1 MAGITQTIDNLN
13 GGISEQPD
21 DRKLPNQV
29 NNILNGIPDP
39 VEGLVKRP
47 GAARV
52 GTSKLANV
60 QSSGKFFHYHRDE
73 TEGSYIG
80 QVDNNGVTRMWK
92 TSDGSACTMA
102 HGVLI
107 NAITNAGSGYTSTPT
122 VTISAPNVTGG
133 VNAKAVATVSTSGT
147 ITGLAITDHG
157 SGYTSTPTITI
168 AAPASG
174 TTATATAITT
184 EDMTTQYLATTGTNN
199 DAAGHSRSDST
210 GPANNINVLTIN
222 DYSFISNKDIT
233 NPKTEPD
240 IVDASYSA
248 GWGDKTGDATY
259 DNEKEQYSCYI
270 EILRTENGRQY
281 GLNVYNSEDDH
292 LGPRF
297 STWPNRNNAI
307 DFTQD
312 NGTSGEHPGTIVT
325 TATRLKFNEAA
336 EASGNLNEGDGTGT
350 CEGIGTQV
358 FSAAETNN
366 HNPAKI
372 RDTDANDPILSKWG
386 VYVDVNAG
394 DKRPEYRHN
403 LTFRITIN
411 GQQGVKSGTGTI
423 DGNDYRCTYAR
434 TVDLLHGGEG
444 WVTGDSCLVKM
455 TNCKEESLQRV
466 VVTDHEVVKHKAN
479 IMPARPVP
487 TPFDTEVAV
496 SVDAILGGIVDALN
510 GQYNWGRNSPNN
522 PPAWE
527 RGLGGDGAQYINAD
541 YPPNW
546 NTNTQNNLGNDENG
560 WNSDSLTG
568 NAMLKK
574 QSSTTGQLNIKSGSD
589 HINYKIIGNGIYLY
603 CKSDFNIEVLHS
615 DLMRVMHRE
624 VNSVA
629 DLPAQCRDGYVV
641 RVLNFENSQDDD
653 YYLKFQGE
661 NGRDGAG
668 SWVECPKPQI
678 RNAFDQ
684 STFPMAL
691 VRDAGGSFTV
701 KPWLWE
707 NRRVG
712 DNKTN
717 PKPTFLKTGSRNG
730 TRINKCV
737 FFRNRL
743 GFLAG
748 SNVILARPGTVDKPD
763 FWANTA
769 LTISAIDPID
779 IASSSLYP
787 SNLHDALEITAGLL
801 CFSSNQQFLL
811 TSDDTVLDPNTAK
824 LKPVSSYNYSEKIPP
839 ISLGTTFA
847 FVDTSNKYSRLNEV
861 IGVTRETEPLI
872 NNASILVPTLIP
884 KDVDLITNSRENN
897 LIFISQSYVDATS
910 TPNAD
915 LVYGFKYLPPST
927 GQGDRKQAAWFKWRL
942 SNPLKYHFVVN
953 DEYFFIDTD
962 DFLQKI
968 NFKQMASD
976 PVVDDDQEGDFPIHL
991 DNYISVTGGVYS
1003 STTNKTT
1010 FSSQS
1015 WLGDVTQLIATHDLV
1030 IVDTQTDSTST
1041 RIGRYAICGD
1051 KTSSSFTVPGDW
1063 SEEVTTITITNGGS
1077 NYTSAP
1083 TISFSGGGG
1092 TGATATAT
1100 ISNGAVTA
1108 ITITNGGSNY
1118 SSNPTISFSGGG
1130 GSSAAATA
1138 SITGGLY
1145 VGYLYVYRVRLP
1157 KFYIKK
1163 QVGESNYDSNL
1174 NGYLTIQRVNLN
1186 FGKVGLYETELRRT
1200 GKDTYTDIHE
1210 SVQLDEYEVSDA
1222 PYLNEEIKTIPIY
1235 EKNTNLEMVVK
1246 SEHPAPA
1253 TLRSL
1258 SWEGAYSPK
1267 QHRRV

>member
-102 HGVLI
+102 HGVLL
-107 NAITNAGSGYTSTPT
+107 NAITNAGSGYTLPAPA

-133 VNAKAVATVSTSGT
+133 VNATATSTLSTTGTVIGIT
-147 ITGLAITDHG
+147 ITNHG

-168 AAPASG
+168 AAPTSG

-210 GPANNINVLTIN
+210 GPTDNINVLTIN
-222 DYSFISNKDIT
+222 DYSFISNRDIT

-240 IVDASYSA
+240 IVDANYSA
-248 GWGDKTGDATY
+248 GWGDKTGDSTY
-259 DNEKEQYSCYI
+259 DNEKEQYSCFI

-281 GLNVYNSEDDH
+281 GLNVYNSEDDT
-292 LGPRF
+292 LAPRF
-297 STWPNRNNAI
+297 SKFSNRNSAI
-307 DFTQD
+307 DFTSTD
-312 NGTSGEHPGTIVT
+312 GSSGEHPGTIVSV
-325 TATRLKFNEAA
+325 ATRIKLLNTAG
-336 EASGNLNEGDGTGT
+336 SNDLNEGNGTGA

-366 HNPAKI
+366 HNPAKT
-372 RDTDANDPILSKWG
+372 REQDADAPILSKWG
-386 VYVDVNAG
+386 VYNDINAG

-411 GQQGVKSGTGTI
+411 GQQGMRSDADSGD
-423 DGNDYRCTYAR
+423 DGFDGDDYRCTYAR

-444 WVTGDSCLVKM
+444 WVTGDTCLVRM
-455 TNCKEESLQRV
+455 TQCKEQSYQKIE
-466 VVTDHEVVKHKAN
+466 VTDHEVVKHKAN

-487 TPFDTEVAV
+487 TPFDTQVAV
-496 SVDAILGGIVDALN
+496 SVDGILGGIIDALN
-510 GQYNWGRNSPNN
+510 GQYNWGRNSPSN
-522 PPAWE
+522 PPSWN
-527 RGLGGDGAQYINAD
+527 RGSGGANTIQND

-546 NTNTQNNLGNDENG
+546 NTSTQNSLGNDENG
-560 WNSDSLTG
+560 WYTATG

-603 CKSDFNIEVLHS
+603 CKSDFNVEVLHS

-661 NGRDGAG
+661 NGRDGTG
-668 SWVECPKPQI
+668 SWVECPRPQI

-691 VRDAGGSFTV
+691 VRDEGGSFTV
-701 KPWLWE
+701 KPWIWE

-712 DNKTN
+712 DNVTN
-717 PKPTFLKTGSRNG
+717 PKPTFLKTKSRSG

-748 SNVILARPGTVDKPD
+748 SSVILARPGTVDKPD

-824 LKPVSSYNYSEKIPP
+824 LKPVSSYNYSKKIPP
-839 ISLGTTFA
+839 VSLGTTFA

-861 IGVTRETEPLI
+861 IGVTRDTEPLI

-897 LIFISQSYVDATS
+897 LIFIAQSYVDATS

-915 LVYGFKYLPPST
+915 LIYGFKYLPPST

-976 PVVDDDQEGDFPIHL
+976 PVIDDDQEGDFLVHL

-1015 WLGDVTQLIATHDLV
+1015 WLGDVTQLIATHELV
-1030 IVDTQTDSTST
+1030 IVDTKTDSTST

-1063 SEEVTTITITNGGS
+1063 TETDANK
-1077 NYTSAP
+1077 
-1083 TISFSGGGG
+1083 
-1092 TGATATAT
+1092 
-1100 ISNGAVTA
+1100 
-1108 ITITNGGSNY
+1108 
-1118 SSNPTISFSGGG
+1118 
-1130 GSSAAATA
+1130 
-1138 SITGGLY
+1138 LY

-1186 FGKVGLYETELRRT
+1186 FGKIGLYETELRYNT
-1200 GKDTYTDIHE
+1200 GKDTYIDVHE

-1235 EKNTNLEMVVK
+1235 EKNTNVELVVK

-1258 SWEGAYSPK
+1258 SWEGAYSQK

>member
-102 HGVLI
+102 HGVLL
-107 NAITNAGSGYTSTPT
+107 NAITNAGNGYTAPPA

-133 VNAKAVATVSTSGT
+133 VNATATSTLSTSGT
-147 ITGLAITDHG
+147 ITGITITNHG

-168 AAPASG
+168 AAPTSG

-210 GPANNINVLTIN
+210 GPTDNINVLTIN
-222 DYSFISNKDIT
+222 DYSFISNRDIT

-240 IVDASYSA
+240 IVDANYSA
-248 GWGDKTGDATY
+248 GWGDKTGDSTY
-259 DNEKEQYSCYI
+259 DNEKEQYSCFI

-281 GLNVYNSEDDH
+281 GLNVYNSEDDT
-292 LGPRF
+292 LAPRF
-297 STWPNRNNAI
+297 SKFSNRNSAI
-307 DFTQD
+307 DFTSTD
-312 NGTSGEHPGTIVT
+312 GSSGEHPGTIVSV
-325 TATRLKFNEAA
+325 ATRIKLLNTAG
-336 EASGNLNEGDGTGT
+336 SNDLNEGNGTGA

-366 HNPAKI
+366 HNPAKT
-372 RDTDANDPILSKWG
+372 REQDADAPILSKWG
-386 VYVDVNAG
+386 VYNDINAG

-411 GQQGVKSGTGTI
+411 GQQGMRSDADSGD
-423 DGNDYRCTYAR
+423 DGFDGDDYRCTYAR

-444 WVTGDSCLVKM
+444 WVTGDTCLVRM
-455 TNCKEESLQRV
+455 TQCKEQSYQKIE
-466 VVTDHEVVKHKAN
+466 VTDHEVVKHKAN

-487 TPFDTEVAV
+487 TPFDTQVAV
-496 SVDAILGGIVDALN
+496 SVDGILGGIIDALN
-510 GQYNWGRNSPNN
+510 GQYNWGRNSPSN
-522 PPAWE
+522 PPSWN
-527 RGLGGDGAQYINAD
+527 RGSGGANTIQND

-546 NTNTQNNLGNDENG
+546 NTSTQNSLGNDENG
-560 WNSDSLTG
+560 WYTATG

-603 CKSDFNIEVLHS
+603 CKSDFNVEVLHS

-661 NGRDGAG
+661 NGRDGTG
-668 SWVECPKPQI
+668 SWVECPRPQI

-691 VRDAGGSFTV
+691 VRDEGGSFTV
-701 KPWLWE
+701 KPWIWE

-712 DNKTN
+712 DNVTN
-717 PKPTFLKTGSRNG
+717 PKPTFLKTKSRSG

-748 SNVILARPGTVDKPD
+748 SSVILARPGTVDKPD

-824 LKPVSSYNYSEKIPP
+824 LKPVSSYNYSKKIPP
-839 ISLGTTFA
+839 VSLGTTFA

-861 IGVTRETEPLI
+861 IGVTRDTEPLI

-897 LIFISQSYVDATS
+897 LIFIAQSYVDATS

-915 LVYGFKYLPPST
+915 LIYGFKYLPPST

-976 PVVDDDQEGDFPIHL
+976 PVIDDDQEGDFLVHL

-1015 WLGDVTQLIATHDLV
+1015 WLGDVTQLIATHELV
-1030 IVDTQTDSTST
+1030 IVDTKTDSTST

-1063 SEEVTTITITNGGS
+1063 TETDANK
-1077 NYTSAP
+1077 
-1083 TISFSGGGG
+1083 
-1092 TGATATAT
+1092 
-1100 ISNGAVTA
+1100 
-1108 ITITNGGSNY
+1108 
-1118 SSNPTISFSGGG
+1118 
-1130 GSSAAATA
+1130 
-1138 SITGGLY
+1138 LY

-1186 FGKVGLYETELRRT
+1186 FGKIGLYETELRYNT
-1200 GKDTYTDIHE
+1200 GKDTYIDVHE

-1235 EKNTNLEMVVK
+1235 EKNTNVELVVK

-1258 SWEGAYSPK
+1258 SWEGAYSQK